1 MNRKRMFFIVT
12 VIFLCLGSAVPV
24 FASAGEDFGNTDKTL
39 PEMTQIVELQK
50 GEALFLPGNGMVQIE
65 DERIACAGKNGNI
78 EALEEGETE
87 VVVRYK
93 IRVKKADSKENTDG
107 TNPDKNGKD
116 TADLEKTQTDDKYT
130 DKDAEEIQGGTA
142 DENQNTE
149 DGITDMEETENG
161 NGHEEAGRT
170 ETARQPSEEAG
181 KNESA
186 RQPLKEKEDDTPA
199 AMTEIEIPDRG
210 YPVIA
215 LVNLKNL
222 SSSNTRVSPCITVQ
236 DENLDKDSVKIRLTG
251 KRTGERTISFRKEEN
266 RNCLTLTLEPV
277 TEDDE
282 YVLICEAC
290 DLYGNRTE
298 QRFLFS
304 VNQSGTSFVYDREE
318 IAHSGGFT
326 PEITLDNVDA
336 VRIVSCSVNGEP
348 VLYEWKEGKLRI
360 PSKCL
365 KSGKNRITL
374 SVKDT
379 AGNIS
384 DMEPWDFTMPANEN
398 AETDTEPV
406 PEAVKMQKENPAG
419 IIFLLIGSVLVF
431 WEKKMCYNGNIN

>member
-1 MNRKRMFFIVT
+1 M
-12 VIFLCLGSAVPV
+12 
-24 FASAGEDFGNTDKTL
+24 
-39 PEMTQIVELQK
+39 
-50 GEALFLPGNGMVQIE
+50 
-65 DERIACAGKNGNI
+65 
-78 EALEEGETE
+78 
-87 VVVRYK
+87 VVRYK
-93 IRVKKADSKENTDG
+93 IRVKKTDSKENTDEMKS
-107 TNPDKNGKD
+107 DKNGKD
-116 TADLEKTQTDDKYT
+116 TADLEKTQTGDTYT

-142 DENQNTE
+142 DEKQNTE
-149 DGITDMEETENG
+149 DGIKDMEETENG
-161 NGHEEAGRT
+161 NGHEEAGRI
-170 ETARQPSEEAG
+170 ETVRQPS
-181 KNESA
+181 
-186 RQPLKEKEDDTPA
+186 KEKEDDTPT
-199 AMTEIEIPDRG
+199 AMTEIEIPDRV

-222 SSSNTRVSPCITVQ
+222 SSSNTQVSPCITVQ

-266 RNCLTLTLEPV
+266 RNCLTLTLDPV

-298 QRFLFS
+298 QHFLFS

-318 IAHSGGFT
+318 IAHSGGFA

-360 PSKCL
+360 PSKYL
-365 KSGKNRITL
+365 KNGKNRITL

-431 WEKKMCYNGNIN
+431 WERKMCYNGNIN

>member
-1 MNRKRMFFIVT
+1 MNRKRMFFIMT
-12 VIFLCLGSAVPV
+12 VIFLCLGRAVPAS
-24 FASAGEDFGNTDKTL
+24 ASAGEDFGNTDRTL
-39 PEMTQIVELQK
+39 PEITQIVELQK
-50 GEALFLPGNGMVQIE
+50 GEALFLPGNGIVQIE
-65 DERIACAGKNGNI
+65 DERIACAGRNGNI

-93 IRVKKADSKENTDG
+93 IRVKKTAQKENTDG
-107 TNPDKNGKD
+107 TNPDNKGKD
-116 TADLEKTQTDDKYT
+116 TTDLDKTQTGDKYA

-142 DENQNTE
+142 DKDQNTE
-149 DGITDMEETENG
+149 GSVTGMEEN
-161 NGHEEAGRT
+161 EA
-170 ETARQPSEEAG
+170 ARQPSEE
-181 KNESA
+181 
-186 RQPLKEKEDDTPA
+186 KEECTPA
-199 AMTEIEIPDRG
+199 DMTEIEIPDRV
-210 YPVIA
+210 YPVITLA
-215 LVNLKNL
+215 NLKNL
-222 SSSNTRVSPCITVQ
+222 SSSNTQVSPCITVQ

-251 KRTGERTISFRKEEN
+251 KRTGERTIFFRKEEN
-266 RNCLTLTLEPV
+266 VNCLTLTLDPV

-282 YVLICEAC
+282 YVLICRAC
-290 DLYGNRTE
+290 DLYGNQTE

-318 IAHSGGFT
+318 VTHSGGFT

-336 VRIVSCSVNGEP
+336 VQIVSCSVNGEP

-360 PSKCL
+360 PSEYL
-365 KSGKNRITL
+365 KSGKNRVTL

-431 WEKKMCYNGNIN
+431 WERKMCYNGNIY

>member
-186 RQPLKEKEDDTPA
+186 RQPSKEKEDDTPA

>member
-50 GEALFLPGNGMVQIE
+50 GEALFLPGNGMVQIA

-149 DGITDMEETENG
+149 DGITYMEENENG
-161 NGHEEAGRT
+161 NGHE
-170 ETARQPSEEAG
+170 S
-181 KNESA
+181 ESA
-186 RQPLKEKEDDTPA
+186 RQPSKEKEDDTPA
-199 AMTEIEIPDRG
+199 AMTEIEIPDRV